1 MREIAP
7 EMRLYSPDGDRL
19 YLTAAERKAFIAA
32 AGAES
37 PEDRLFCY
45 VLHDTGCRPSE
56 ALALTADR
64 VRVETA
70 SITFRSLKKRST
82 DKQGRAK
89 QPQYRNVPVPE
100 RLIDQLDLVFDV
112 RRVQGTAAGS
122 ARLWSMSR
130 PTAYR
135 LIKRVMDR
143 AGIEGKQ
150 ATGKGLRHG
159 YGVAMV
165 TAARPL
171 PIHVL
176 AKAMGH
182 SSTKTTE
189 IYLQVIGQEEREL
202 FAGAWGE

>member
-1 MREIAP
+1 
-7 EMRLYSPDGDRL
+7 L
-19 YLTAAERKAFIAA
+19 YLTTAERKTFVAA
-32 AGAES
+32 AGEES

-70 SITFRSLKKRST
+70 SITFRSLKKRSK
-82 DKQGRAK
+82 DRQGRTK
-89 QPQYRNVPVPE
+89 LPKYRNVPVPE

-112 RRVQGTAAGS
+112 RRVQGTAGGG
-122 ARLWSMSR
+122 ARLWAMSR
-130 PTAYR
+130 PTACR
-135 LIKRVMDR
+135 LIKRVMTR

-165 TAARPL
+165 TTARPL

>member
-1 MREIAP
+1 
-7 EMRLYSPDGDRL
+7 L
-19 YLTAAERKAFIAA
+19 YLTTAERKTFVAA
-32 AGAES
+32 AGEES
-37 PEDRLFCY
+37 SEDHLFCY

-70 SITFRSLKKRST
+70 SITFRSLKKRSK
-82 DKQGRAK
+82 DRQGRTK
-89 QPQYRNVPVPE
+89 LPKYRNVPVPE
-100 RLIDQLDLVFDV
+100 RLIDQVDLVIDV
-112 RRVQGTAAGS
+112 RRVQGTAAGG

-130 PTAYR
+130 PTACR
-135 LIKRVMDR
+135 LIKRVMIR

>member
-64 VRVETA
+64 VRVDTA
-70 SITFRSLKKRST
+70 SITFRSLKKRAT
-82 DKQGRAK
+82 DRQGRTK
-89 QPQYRNVPVPE
+89 QPQYRAVPVPE

-112 RRVQGTAAGS
+112 RRVQGTAAGG

>member
-1 MREIAP
+1 M
-7 EMRLYSPDGDRL
+7 
-19 YLTAAERKAFIAA
+19 YLTTAERKTLVAA
-32 AGAES
+32 AGEES

-70 SITFRSLKKRST
+70 SITFRSLKKRSK
-82 DKQGRAK
+82 DRQGRTK
-89 QPQYRNVPVPE
+89 LPKYRNVPVPE

-112 RRVQGTAAGS
+112 RRVQGTAAGG

-130 PTAYR
+130 PTACR
-135 LIKRVMDR
+135 LIKRVMIR

-202 FAGAWGE
+202 FAGTWRE